1 MSAVQ
6 YIGTRKS
13 VYTPIV
19 REEFDMGS
27 SDADLA
33 LIKQIQPVI
42 SGIGG
47 VLSGAAAIL
56 GLVGALNAFS

>member
-1 MSAVQ
+1 
-6 YIGTRKS
+6 
-13 VYTPIV
+13 
-19 REEFDMGS
+19 MGS